1 MCGIAGIMYKHGGDG
16 FDTGAALI
24 DMLDGCQHRGPDSTG
39 YALYGDAHEGQIKL
53 RFFIGSGPEAEASGP
68 AWGGGTV
75 SAASAHRERGG
86 RPA

>member
-53 RFFIGSGPEAEASGP
+53 RFFIGSGPEAEAEGP
-68 AWGGGTV
+68 Q
-75 SAASAHRERGG
+75 
-86 RPA
+86 